1 MDSLSALSA
10 VRSVEENKLS
20 CSRYNLYVQYDPG
33 QGLVWLVLSS
43 PPPHNQYKFTSCLFQ
58 GGRGQNSPGH
68 PEVHREAGGEEQH
81 HPEDQGGVCPRK
93 ELPLPNVVP
102 EDVRDGDVLV
112 L

>member
-33 QGLVWLVLSS
+33 LGLVWLVLSS
-43 PPPHNQYKFTSCLFQ
+43 PPLHNQYKFTSCLFQ

-68 PEVHREAGGEEQH
+68 PEVHREAGGQ
-81 HPEDQGGVCPRK
+81 
-93 ELPLPNVVP
+93 
-102 EDVRDGDVLV
+102 VREGETNRSGH
-112 L
+112 